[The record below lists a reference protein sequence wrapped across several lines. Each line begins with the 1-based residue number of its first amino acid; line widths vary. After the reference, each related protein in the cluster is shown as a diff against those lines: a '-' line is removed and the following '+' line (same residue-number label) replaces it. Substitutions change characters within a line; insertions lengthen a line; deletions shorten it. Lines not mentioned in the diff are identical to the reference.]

1 MRGFVYALGECE
13 LPPRRIILMNG
24 GVKLA
29 IEGSA
34 SMENLRS
41 LAELGVEVLACGTCL
56 EFFQLKEALAV
67 GRITNMYEIASL
79 LLQGSTVA
87 L

>member
-13 LPPRRIILMNG
+13 IPPRRIILMNA
-24 GVKLA
+24 GVRLA
-29 IEGSA
+29 IEDSD
-34 SMENLRS
+34 SLEHLRS
-41 LAELGVEVLACGTCL
+41 LAKLGVEILACGTCL
-56 EFFQLKEALAV
+56 EFFKLKEALAL

-79 LLQGSTVA
+79 LLQGPIVA